1 MIRLNSLTIRCLQ
14 CGCYFEHD
22 CSDFESDD
30 DCDERQMGTQIGYHW
45 ECELQCPDCDAE
57 GTINVDAWE
66 YPLGIIDYHEGRSS
80 GELEVAEYDIDLLQ
94 ESDDESVDNPEKK
107 QGCLPHSVTRPGIPT
122 TTYLLYNTHPGV
134 GNSTASVQSSVG
146 GVIPDMGSFLNQSL
160 QRIYDDFTS
169 AINLKSPLEN
179 QKCLLYFTFVKGDPD
194 EIKYSKKEHQQ
205 LYLLRYFYA
214 YLIEYWYLYS
224 KISLKSY
231 SIFSIGCGC
240 FIDLYGFLCIKDC
253 KTAYEYYGIDC
264 EDWPYKDLLSNP
276 YMHGKFEKKSLST
289 CLVDFQKQGLD
300 ETLGKINVFVFPKT
314 IEYMEDD
321 DKGIHDIS
329 ALAQCIEKTFFA
341 SSKIYLILNGMD
353 SNFKDD
359 EDRLDILRKSFMA
372 IGYNSIE
379 TKYESSVFPQ
389 YFYQFFSGG
398 LFIDGLLR
406 TNIKNF
412 CTCCSNH
419 VGCIVNKKP
428 KTSPI
433 FETKYFHCKIIEL
446 VKYDSQCK

>member
-1 MIRLNSLTIRCLQ
+1 MIRLNSLDIHCLH
-14 CGCYFEHD
+14 CGHYFNQD
-22 CSDFESDD
+22 CSDFEADNDYDD
-30 DCDERQMGTQIGYHW
+30 RQMGTQIGYHW
-45 ECELQCPDCDAE
+45 ECELQCPNCGAE
-57 GTINVDAWE
+57 DIVNVDAWE
-66 YPLGIIDYHEGRSS
+66 YPLGFIDYHEGRSS

-94 ESDDESVDNPEKK
+94 ESDEESVDNPEQE
-107 QGCLPHSVTRPGIPT
+107 QGCLPLSVTRPSIPT
-122 TTYLLYNTHPGV
+122 TTYLLHNTHP
-134 GNSTASVQSSVG
+134 SVG
-146 GVIPDMGSFLNQSL
+146 RSTPAIQGVVGKMIPDMGTFLNQSL
-160 QRIYDDFTS
+160 QRIYDDFIS
-169 AINLKSPLEN
+169 AINLNSPLEG
-179 QKCLLYFTFVKGDPD
+179 QKCSLYFTFVKGDPD

-224 KISLKSY
+224 KISLSKISLKSY
-231 SIFSIGCGC
+231 NIFSIGCGC
-240 FIDLYGFLCIKDC
+240 FVDLYSFLCAKDC
-253 KTAYEYYGIDC
+253 KTIYKYYGIDC
-264 EDWPYKDLLSNP
+264 EDWPYKDLVSNS
-276 YMHGKFEKKSLST
+276 YAHGIFEKKSLST
-289 CLVDFQKQGLD
+289 CIAEFQKQGLN

-321 DKGIHDIS
+321 AENIHDIS
-329 ALAQCIEKTFFA
+329 ALALCIEKTCFA

-353 SNFKDD
+353 SNFKED
-359 EDRLDILRKSFMA
+359 ENRLDILRRSFMA

-419 VGCIVNKKP
+419 VGCNVNKKP

-433 FETKYFHCKIIEL
+433 F
-446 VKYDSQCK
+446 